1 MSKLLKVQ
9 DQFVD
14 AIYDENSKDA
24 LKFIKSDN
32 IAKEKLVEIYR
43 EGVYETLFNC
53 LRLTYPRVFDFL
65 GENKFREFC
74 YEFIAKNR
82 SKSGNLDK
90 YGEEFSDFLAK
101 KGENF
106 LANLAKLE
114 WCHQLTFLAENSD
127 FLDLEKLQS
136 LSEEEIC
143 DVKFDLSPS
152 FYVFESN
159 YNLFAKRK
167 QSKEAKRTN
176 YFIVYRFDL
185 EIREEK
191 ISKSE
196 FNFLNGVKDGFSFYE
211 ICEKY
216 NLQIGPILQK
226 FVANKVLSGFS

>member
-14 AIYDENSKDA
+14 AIYDENSKGA
-24 LKFIKSDN
+24 LKFVKSDN
-32 IAKEKLVEIYR
+32 IAKEKLIEIYR
-43 EGVYETLFNC
+43 EGVYETLLNC

-65 GENKFREFC
+65 GKEKSREFS

-82 SKSGNLDK
+82 SKSANLDH
-90 YGEEFSDFLAK
+90 YGEEFGEFLLQ
-101 KGENF
+101 KGEDF
-106 LANLAKLE
+106 LANLAKIE
-114 WCHQLTFLAENSD
+114 WCHQLAFLAKGSD
-127 FLDLEKLQS
+127 FLDLEKLQN

-152 FYVFESN
+152 FYVVESD

-167 QSKEAKRTN
+167 QSKKTKRVN
-176 YFIVYRFDL
+176 YFIIYRFDL
-185 EIREEK
+185 DVREDK

-196 FNFLNGVKDGFSFYE
+196 FNFLSGVKEGLSFYE

-216 NLQIGPILQK
+216 NLEIGPVLQK
-226 FVANKVLSGFS
+226 FVANKVLSGFA